1 MELAFLEPTATL
13 AQIENI
19 CRRAVDEKY
28 TQLTVPPLFVKKA
41 KELLTGSDITV
52 ATVIGYPFGWSAIEA
67 KVAETV
73 LAMID
78 GADESD
84 IVINIT
90 ALKNNDWQYLAKE
103 INMLLT
109 IIRKQQKKVCFSIAA
124 ALLTEEEITRCCD
137 LYGAAGIDALNLTTG
152 MEKELPSAETIRS
165 VRRQLADPVAIRIVS
180 PVMNDEI
187 AGTCRAAGV
196 DRLSVL
202 VK

>member
-1 MELAFLEPTATL
+1 
-13 AQIENI
+13 
-19 CRRAVDEKY
+19 
-28 TQLTVPPLFVKKA
+28 
-41 KELLTGSDITV
+41 
-52 ATVIGYPFGWSAIEA
+52 
-67 KVAETV
+67 
-73 LAMID
+73 MID

-109 IIRKQQKKVCFSIAA
+109 IIRKQQKKVCFSIAV

-152 MEKELPSAETIRS
+152 LEKELIPAETIRS

-187 AGTCRAAGV
+187 AETCRAAGV